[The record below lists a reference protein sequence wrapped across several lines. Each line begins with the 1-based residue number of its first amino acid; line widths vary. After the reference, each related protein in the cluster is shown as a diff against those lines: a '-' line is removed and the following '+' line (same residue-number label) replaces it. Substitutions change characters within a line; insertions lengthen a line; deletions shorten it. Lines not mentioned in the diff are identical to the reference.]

1 MKKLFSFISVFV
13 LATILGVSSV
23 SAQKTTLTIEK
34 LWSITEPGGGA
45 ARQGFGMDG
54 ALYYHQNGKGVYKVT
69 AADATPELVVDAAV
83 TGIGAH
89 SVAKDDAGNIV
100 VFGAAGF
107 PTGAASELFIYVQK
121 KGEATGAQVAC
132 PALEG
137 FNRTD
142 FIAAAGDV
150 FSAEGGHLYLI
161 NNDGKAAFDI
171 TIVNG
176 ATATAT
182 PIAGMT
188 LGASQNAIMDVHD
201 GIYHYA
207 SAGSGVYSFD
217 GTTATKVDGLTD
229 IQAQCLGTTHFTLA
243 GKEMWVYHVGGNYTS
258 EFKVLNK
265 TDNNFVS
272 DKDGNVLFV
281 LHDASKASGGALRG
295 VWFNTEKIDDN
306 NYLLYAWHSHDG
318 GAVYKVSAVVAATIT
333 LNVNDATMGTVEG
346 AGDAAVGGNATIKAV
361 PNVGYSFVAWMN
373 GTDTVAT
380 TAEYTFEVKADLAL
394 TAVFQK
400 ENDVKLTLAVNDAT
414 MGAITISDSTIVMGE
429 NTVAYGTPVTLTA
442 VPAEGAT
449 FNGWY
454 KGEELYSAAYTIN
467 VAATADLA
475 LTAQFTKVLK
485 LEYDLG
491 GGVTNAYGWLSKAH
505 MCLDF
510 QADYNAAYNTSKA
523 WAKLENGVVYYN
535 INNTWKLPEEVEGT
549 AADVTS
555 FLQNATYNTSD
566 NLLKLL
572 QTEKWLP
579 LANYINN
586 LRVAAGFAALVV
598 GGTNSD
604 EQAMRAD
611 LSGFFLNSPAITDY
625 RHTNDYALA
634 GQPATFC
641 PAMKMGFDNPTEV
654 AFEVT
659 LNTPYH
665 PTLTFYGWYA
675 AADFSGE
682 KYTKVDPSTVVP
694 GGKLYAKFDEY
705 IPSVAEVMAMEE
717 GVETKISGVV
727 NWVRNNNVFIQDA
740 TGGFL
745 LYGTDL
751 APEVGTKIIAKGI
764 RGAFNG
770 SPQLSNAVIVST
782 EKGNMYP
789 IVATD
794 LATLCADSTALKY
807 FGQRV
812 QVLGVK
818 IEKYDEYGNPY
829 LTDGT
834 HSVKCHY
841 MTPDQTVFTV
851 GKKVDIVAVA
861 SQYKGTVQFEGD
873 VNGLTVTVIGV
884 KDTYAYPT
892 RGENNQ
898 FKLENRWVISVPE
911 ENFAA
916 NAPGGDQKVRGMAAK
931 DGIMYFINQGGYIVR
946 VDGASG
952 EMLDPITIKGDHLFQ
967 VEAEDGTWSSGVT
980 YGFNDIK
987 FDGAGNCLIG
997 GLSTSQNQYF
1007 MVYVVDLETGE
1018 AELLISEKLADNPDY
1033 AEIACRIDA
1042 FGVNGDV
1049 YGNACIMA
1057 ADAGGTFNTYRWLI
1071 EDGEVG
1077 QAQLISILLDPESD
1091 KSLLIN
1097 SEKELV
1103 GGWGTAPQIFPQDEY
1118 GSLFYVDG
1126 FNTLPTLFDEGGM
1139 LVEDFIECPVGTA
1152 LWNNPGDTTKL
1163 AVGLNGI
1170 QEFQVGNDYFM
1181 VMIATHTPS
1190 SPPSAF
1196 GLYKFADES
1205 RSFDGL
1211 EPLWYFPKKGM
1222 GGASNGVRTAVPTV
1236 EVKGNKATI
1245 YLYAQNNGYAVYEF
1259 TNTELPTDVENIDT
1273 IEIDAKKLVENGQV
1287 FIIKNGVKYNVLG
1300 VTVK

>member
-1 MKKLFSFISVFV
+1 MKKLFSFISVFA
-13 LATILGVSSV
+13 LAAILGVSSV
-23 SAQKTTLTIEK
+23 SAQKTTLTVEK
-34 LWSITEPGGGA
+34 LWSITEPGGGV

-54 ALYYHQNGKGVYKVT
+54 ALYYHKNGEGVYKVT
-69 AADATPELVVDAAV
+69 AADAAPELVISKEA

-100 VFGAAGF
+100 VFGSAGF
-107 PTGAASELFIYVQK
+107 PTGASSELFIYVQK
-121 KGEATGAQVAC
+121 KGEATGAQVTC

-137 FNRTD
+137 FDRTD

-161 NNDGKAAFDI
+161 NNNGKAAFDI

-188 LGASQNAIMDVHD
+188 LGGSQNAIMDVHD

-243 GKEMWVYHVGGNYTS
+243 GKEVWAYHVGGNYTS
-258 EFKVLNK
+258 EFKILNK
-265 TDNNFVS
+265 TDNSFVTDS
-272 DKDGNVLFV
+272 EGNVVFV
-281 LHDASKASGGALRG
+281 LNDASKASGGALRG
-295 VWFNTEKIDDN
+295 VWLNTEKVDDN
-306 NYLLYAWHSHDG
+306 TYMLYAWHSHDG
-318 GAVYKVSAVVAATIT
+318 GAVYKVSAVVAATVT
-333 LNVNDATMGTVEG
+333 LNVNDAAMGTVEG
-346 AGDAAVGGNATIKAV
+346 AGDYAVGGNATVKAI
-361 PNVGYSFVAWMN
+361 PALGHSFVAWKN
-373 GTDTVAT
+373 GEETVSTD
-380 TAEYTFEVKADLAL
+380 AEYTFAVTGDVAL
-394 TAVFQK
+394 TAVFQAEANK
-400 ENDVKLTLAVNDAT
+400 TLTLAVNDAA
-414 MGAITISDSTIVMGE
+414 MGSITLPEGIVMGA
-429 NTVAYGTPVTLTA
+429 NTVAYGTPVALTA

-449 FNGWY
+449 FNGWFA
-454 KGEELYSAAYTIN
+454 GEELYSSEYTIN
-467 VAATADLA
+467 LTVTADLA
-475 LTAQFTKVLK
+475 LTAQFAKSLM

-491 GGVTNAYGWLSKAH
+491 GGVTNNYGWLSKAH

-510 QADYNAAYNTSKA
+510 QNDYNVAYSSAKE
-523 WAKLENGVVYYN
+523 WAKMENGVVYYN
-535 INNTWKLPEEVEGT
+535 INNAWKLPEEVEGT

-625 RHTNDYALA
+625 RHTNDYTIA
-634 GQPATFC
+634 GQPASFC

-654 AFEVT
+654 TREVV
-659 LNTPYH
+659 LNDPFH
-665 PTLTFYGWYA
+665 ATLTFYGWYA

-682 KYTKVDPSTVVP
+682 KYTKVSPETVVP

-705 IPSVAEVMAMEE
+705 IPTIAEVMAMEE

-727 NWVRNNNVFIQDA
+727 NWVRNNNVFIQDN

-745 LYGTDL
+745 LYGSGL
-751 APEVGTKIIAKGI
+751 APEVGTKIIAKGK

-770 SPQLSNAVIVST
+770 SPQLSGTVIEAT
-782 EKGNMYP
+782 E
-789 IVATD
+789 A
-794 LATLCADSTALKY
+794 ATLYAPANLTLADLFADTTALKY

-818 IEKYDEYGNPY
+818 VAEYDSYGNVY

-834 HSVKCHY
+834 HKIKGHY
-841 MTPDQTVFTV
+841 MVPDQAVFTV

-861 SQYKGTVQFEGD
+861 SQYQGTVQFEGD
-873 VNGLTVTVIGV
+873 VAGLTVTVIGL
-884 KDTYAYPT
+884 KDPYAYPT
-892 RGENNQ
+892 RGENSQ
-898 FKLENRWVISVPE
+898 YKLENRWVISNVM

-931 DGIMYFINQGGYIVR
+931 DGIMYFINHAGYIVR
-946 VDGASG
+946 VDGTSG
-952 EMLDPITIKGDHLFQ
+952 DMLEPLTITGDHLFQ
-967 VEAEDGTWSSGVT
+967 VQNDSTGEWSSGVT

-987 FDGAGNCLIG
+987 FDSKGNCLIT
-997 GLSTSQNQYF
+997 GLPTSSAQRF
-1007 MVYVVDLETGE
+1007 MVYEVDLETGAATE
-1018 AELLISEKLADNPDY
+1018 VINERLADNPDFEGVT
-1033 AEIACRIDA
+1033 ARFDA
-1042 FGVNGDV
+1042 MGVNGDIH
-1049 YGNACIMA
+1049 GNACVMA
-1057 ADAGGTFNTYRWLI
+1057 ACAGGGLDVFRWLI
-1071 EDGEVG
+1071 VDGE
-1077 QAQLISILLDPESD
+1077 AQPAELISMLIDPETD
-1091 KSLLIN
+1091 EYMWNIT
-1097 SEKELV
+1097 
-1103 GGWGTAPQIFPQDEY
+1103 GWGTAPQIFPQDEV

-1126 FNTLPTLFDEGGM
+1126 NTATPMLFDEGGM
-1139 LVEDFIECPVGTA
+1139 LVEDMIKCPAGTNV
-1152 LWNNPGDTTKL
+1152 WNNPGDT
-1163 AVGLNGI
+1163 AVLKADLCGL
-1170 QEFQVGNDYFM
+1170 QEFQVGSEYFFI
-1181 VMIATHTPS
+1181 MIGTHTPS
-1190 SPPSAF
+1190 TPPQAF
-1196 GLYKFADES
+1196 ALYKFADEA

-1211 EPLWYFPKKGM
+1211 EPLWYFPADGL
-1222 GGASNGVRTAVPTV
+1222 GSASNGVRTAVPTV
-1236 EVKGNKATI
+1236 EVEGNKATI

-1259 TNTELPTDVENIDT
+1259 TVAGTGSAVEDVESVKVET
-1273 IEIDAKKLVENGQV
+1273 KKVVENGQV
-1287 FIIKNGVKYNVLG
+1287 YIIKNGVKFNVLG
-1300 VTVK
+1300 AEVK